1 MSNVGKRAKKHAPA
15 KEEKEI
21 FECEVG
27 KLRSPYCDVSCET
40 VLGPKYKFCEE
51 HRICENRKCSCAWG
65 YTGLLCNTRCENGE
79 WGLYCKQLCQSR
91 CMKCDNVT
99 GNCKD
104 KPLVS
109 VIGTVAMVLSLII
122 IISLIIYYLN
132 KRWKQTSRRLS
143 ITYGET
149 IPNEEKLEN

>member
-1 MSNVGKRAKKHAPA
+1 MHFLKTKLTGSRIFLRNLYLLVQFYRNYSELYKRTVGIFQGTSKLIAIFVAFMFNAIQVYFINILFISNKI
-15 KEEKEI
+15 I
-21 FECEVG
+21 FVI
-27 KLRSPYCDVSCET
+27 SV
-40 VLGPKYKFCEE
+40 
-51 HRICENRKCSCAWG
+51 
-65 YTGLLCNTRCENGE
+65 
-79 WGLYCKQLCQSR
+79 
-91 CMKCDNVT
+91 
-99 GNCKD
+99 
-104 KPLVS
+104 

>member
-1 MSNVGKRAKKHAPA
+1 
-15 KEEKEI
+15 
-21 FECEVG
+21 
-27 KLRSPYCDVSCET
+27 
-40 VLGPKYKFCEE
+40 
-51 HRICENRKCSCAWG
+51 
-65 YTGLLCNTRCENGE
+65 
-79 WGLYCKQLCQSR
+79 
-91 CMKCDNVT
+91 MKCDNVT